1 MYSLEHELI
10 LLNLRHRITHA
21 TRNSRFS
28 HGWDLDPSLMRPK
41 PIIPGRRR
49 PLGRV
54 LARVWGL
61 TRRTGTGSVRS
72 SSSAAP
78 TLRLA
83 AETD

>member
-41 PIIPGRRR
+41 PIIPGRLTHTAA
-49 PLGRV
+49 PGDVEV
-54 LARVWGL
+54 LPSTAAAICDHDWSS
-61 TRRTGTGSVRS
+61 SVRRRS
-72 SSSAAP
+72 
-78 TLRLA
+78 
-83 AETD
+83 